1 MSWESMTQENHETL
15 LHVMTINGI
24 RTNGSGKLI
33 FFFHSLASF
42 FHFCL
47 TRVTI
52 WTQQAIP
59 NKVFIGKTNQ
69 KKKKHFTFLSRENK
83 DHQAC
88 LPRALA
94 DLRLFPRPILSLFPS
109 VNRRLLH
116 WGKTDLFPYCN
127 LSPPFYIHKRSYLPL
142 LL

>member
-1 MSWESMTQENHETL
+1 MR
-15 LHVMTINGI
+15 IND
-24 RTNGSGKLI
+24 SGKSWDFTVCHENQWHQNQWLRKNDL

-59 NKVFIGKTNQ
+59 NKVFIGKTKQ